1 MRSLFVTFSILLML
15 SIQPIVSQADDHL
28 FRVSPDDVI
37 FEVDQL
43 KPGDYMT
50 ESVRV
55 ENNHDSPLKV
65 IGDAEYLH
73 GSNYIYEQLQLTVK
87 NDQQTEVYQGSLA
100 NFIESEMVTLDVE
113 DEEELL
119 FHVEFPMESDNS
131 FQGLNIG
138 VQLSFSTQLVEDNES
153 VAGEEDRLL
162 PFTGGSLSSG
172 LLPQT
177 GETIPY
183 LYYVIGTLL
192 VSVGICLMLWH
203 KRLKQ
208 MWVNDG

>member
-1 MRSLFVTFSILLML
+1 MRSLFVTFIILLML
-15 SIQPIVSQADDHL
+15 SIQPIVSQADDDL
-28 FRVSPDDVI
+28 FSVSPDDVI

-50 ESVRV
+50 ETVRV
-55 ENNHDSPLKV
+55 ENHHEAPLV
-65 IGDAEYLH
+65 VTGDAKYLH
-73 GSNYIYEQLQLTVK
+73 GSNYIYEQLDLTVK
-87 NDQQTEVYQGSLA
+87 NDQQKVIYQGSLA

-131 FQGLNIG
+131 YQGLNVG
-138 VQLSFSTQLVEDNES
+138 VQLSFSAQIEENAES
-153 VAGEEDRLL
+153 VASDEDRLL
-162 PFTGGSLSSG
+162 PFTGGSLPGG

-192 VSVGICLMLWH
+192 VSSGICLLLWH

-208 MWVNDG
+208 MWVSD

>member
-1 MRSLFVTFSILLML
+1 MRSLFVTFIILLML
-15 SIQPIVSQADDHL
+15 SMQPIVSQADDHL
-28 FRVSPDDVI
+28 FSVSPDDVM

-50 ESVRV
+50 ETVRV
-55 ENNHDSPLKV
+55 ENHHESPLVV
-65 IGDAEYLH
+65 IGDSEYLH
-73 GSNYIYEQLQLTVK
+73 GSNYIYEQLELTVK
-87 NDQQTEVYQGSLA
+87 DDQQTILYQGSLA

-131 FQGLNIG
+131 YQGLNIG

-153 VAGEEDRLL
+153 VPGEEDRFL
-162 PFTGGSLSSG
+162 PFTGGSLPGG

-183 LYYVIGTLL
+183 PYYVIGVLL
-192 VSVGICLMLWH
+192 VSAGICLMLWH
-203 KRLKQ
+203 KRLKE
-208 MWVNDG
+208 MWVND